1 MKIKY
6 LGTAAAEGVPA
17 LFCQC
22 DNCKYAWTFKGRN
35 IRSRAQALINDD
47 LLIDF
52 GPDTYKH
59 VLDYNVPLDMIHHI
73 LITHKHSDHFYRHDL
88 LFRRPGYASKID
100 EGPVFVYGTQVIYD
114 RIDKMVNDENMQ
126 EQLQAKMVVPYESY
140 NFLSYTVTPLIAQH
154 DQDAGS
160 VIYLIKQDNKS
171 ILYAHDT
178 GYFVDETWDYLSKL
192 EKPLDL
198 ISLDCTIGLL
208 KNWNYGHLSFDCF
221 LQVIDRLKTIK
232 AIDNNTIVIANHFSH
247 NGKAS
252 YDEMVKEA
260 QKYNVIIAF
269 DGMEID
275 I

>member
-6 LGTAAAEGVPA
+6 LGTAAAEGIPA

-22 DNCKYAWTFKGRN
+22 DNCKYAYLKKGRN

-47 LLIDF
+47 LLLDF
-52 GPDTYKH
+52 GPDTFMH
-59 VLDYNVPLDMIHHI
+59 VLNYNLPLDTIHHI
-73 LITHKHSDHFYRHDL
+73 LITHKHSDHFYRHDML
-88 LFRRPGYASKID
+88 YRRKGYASKVD
-100 EGPVFVYGTQVIYD
+100 EGPVYVYGTKVVYD
-114 RIDKMVNDENMQ
+114 RVNKMVNDENMS
-126 EQLQAKMVVPYESY
+126 EQLQAKMVVAYETY
-140 NFLSYTVTPLIAQH
+140 NFLSYKVTPLTAQH
-154 DQDAGS
+154 DQEAGS
-160 VIYLIKQDNKS
+160 VIYYIQENNKS

-192 EKPLDL
+192 DKPLDL

-208 KNWNYGHLSFDCF
+208 KNWRYGHLSFDCF
-221 LQVIDRLKTIK
+221 LQVIDRLKEIK
-232 AIDNNTIVIANHFSH
+232 AIDDKTIIIANHFSH

-252 YDEMVKEA
+252 YDEMEKEA
-260 QKYNVIIAF
+260 KKYNVIVSF